1 MPFEHD
7 LDRLRSEME
16 ELFSDLWRGRRLAGA
31 RSGFRPAADVFRTEE
46 PPVITVVLDLAGI
59 DPGDVELTVGGGVLT
74 VAGVRRRPSPQ
85 EAVYHQIE
93 LDYGPFERHIP
104 VGEEIDP
111 DEARASYDRGLL
123 TITLP
128 LVRAPVRPAKVSITV
143 VTRR

>member
-128 LVRAPVRPAKVSITV
+128 LVRAPARPAKVSITV